1 MKKNISK
8 ISKNNSC
15 LVKKPNNKIKL
26 RSKENS
32 KEQYTFTIS
41 VENKNNKSIK
51 NNTII
56 RENINYNRTNTT
68 KLKNFSSPNVKCQN
82 KQNIRS
88 VIANRK
94 LIIESKFNYKDR
106 NSQKYFNT
114 IQNTQSSTKKNM
126 FKIINK
132 KIKEVEK
139 EKQKENEK
147 EKLTERIINKNNY
160 DFNLYE
166 NLQSNIKNEK
176 QLCKDEISKNSIYCL
191 DCMLSSCPNCPS
203 FSIHQN
209 HNYIYT
215 YNFYFDYNK
224 KFEECFNDIDCLFSL
239 NPFYLDV
246 NKIKGELKI
255 QVNNQINQIID
266 KLNEIK
272 NNKLKEIDKLIDGSG
287 NNVELLKNKKNCIK
301 NNIISLIDN
310 QSYFLNFK
318 NDINDN
324 YNTDFYNTSF
334 LVRYDLL
341 KNTEF
346 INERI
351 KSIIMNIKSNS
362 QKYLDV
368 FNNTINNIIN
378 YINYLNEPFDGVFNY
393 NNLNCELYKPI
404 DEKLDMYS
412 HKIELIK
419 KHIFDKINK
428 KGGLENIEATI
439 KILDDSFKNRFF
451 NLLDFEVSNKNDL
464 YNKLKKSNND
474 IKEML
479 KNKTTELKINK
490 KNNKKQSK
498 NSNNIEIFNSIDDI
512 CLNIKILQTFYSYE
526 ILQAI
531 NNNNLNKN
539 IQEKSPNKTE
549 GNEQKNEDYDKI
561 QPIPGTNEI
570 QIFNKKSGTII
581 KKFIKLNSL
590 NIKYSYFLNGC
601 RTILINDLLY
611 ILGGVDKEKIESKLA
626 LVYSIKT
633 NEISLLPEMLKP
645 HSYHSLYY
653 IDNYNSILV
662 IGGENNS
669 SCELFQRNKN
679 TWVNLPDMN
688 FPKANCNIYYDK
700 NNDYIYTFFGKA
712 GKITE
717 KNNYLDIIE
726 YLDLRKFPLEWKKI
740 KYHNKAEINVKNE
753 YIKISPSPIL
763 DDIILINGGKNER
776 AVYLVNKKEI
786 VKSDYKIYNQILNNA
801 NIPIEKIN

>member
-1 MKKNISK
+1 MKKKNSK

-15 LVKKPNNKIKL
+15 LVKKPNNKIKC

-32 KEQYTFTIS
+32 KEKHTLTIS

-51 NNTII
+51 NNVNIK
-56 RENINYNRTNTT
+56 ENTKYNRTNTT
-68 KLKNFSSPNVKCQN
+68 NLKNLSSPNVKCQN
-82 KQNIRS
+82 KPNIRS
-88 VIANRK
+88 IIANRK
-94 LIIESKFNYKDR
+94 LIIESKFNYKDK

-114 IQNTQSSTKKNM
+114 IPYTQPSTKKNM

-132 KIKEVEK
+132 KINEEEK
-139 EKQKENEK
+139 EK
-147 EKLTERIINKNNY
+147 EKLTERVINNNNY

-166 NLQSNIKNEK
+166 NLQSNIKNGK

-215 YNFYFDYNK
+215 YNFYFNYNK

-287 NNVELLKNKKNCIK
+287 NNVEFLKNKKKCIK
-301 NNIISLIDN
+301 NNIISLMDN
-310 QSYFLNFK
+310 QSYFLNFQ

-324 YNTDFYNTSF
+324 YNNDFYNTSF

-341 KNTEF
+341 KNTEY

-351 KSIIMNIKSNS
+351 KSIIMNIKTNS
-362 QKYLDV
+362 QKYLDG
-368 FNNTINNIIN
+368 FNNTITNIIN

-419 KHIFDKINK
+419 KNIFDKINK
-428 KGGLENIEATI
+428 KGGLENIEITI
-439 KILDDSFKNRFF
+439 KMLDDSFKNRYF
-451 NLLDFEVSNKNDL
+451 NLLDFEVNNKNDIN
-464 YNKLKKSNND
+464 NKIKKSNND
-474 IKEML
+474 MKDMQ
-479 KNKTTELKINK
+479 KNKTSELKINK
-490 KNNKKQSK
+490 KNNLEDNNKKKTK
-498 NSNNIEIFNSIDDI
+498 NSNNIEIFNSVEDV

-526 ILQAI
+526 ILHAI
-531 NNNNLNKN
+531 NNNNLNKH
-539 IQEKSPNKTE
+539 IQETTQNKTE

-570 QIFNKKSGTII
+570 HIFNKKSGTII

-590 NIKYSYFLNGC
+590 NLKYSYFLNGC
-601 RTILINDLLY
+601 RSILINDLLY
-611 ILGGVDKEKIESKLA
+611 ILGGVVKEKIESKLA

-669 SCELFQRNKN
+669 SCELFQRNTN

-726 YLDLRKFPLEWKKI
+726 YLDLRQFPLEWKKI

-763 DDIILINGGKNER
+763 DDAILINGGKNER
-776 AVYLVNKKEI
+776 AVYLINKKEI
-786 VKSDYKIYNQILNNA
+786 VKFDYKIYNQIFNNV
-801 NIPIEKIN
+801 NISIEKIN